1 VKSLKGRKMKSNLPE
16 RSFEFAKR
24 IVRLCQYLE
33 KKRGVSR
40 ILTMQLFKSGTSVG
54 ANIEEGQASQSEAD
68 FISKYSIS
76 CKECRET
83 NYWLR
88 LIFETQ
94 IVSAERIQDIIN
106 ESNELT
112 AILTTIIKKMKAKQ
126 K

>member
-1 VKSLKGRKMKSNLPE
+1 MKSDLPE

-33 KKRGVSR
+33 KKRGVSQ
-40 ILTMQLFKSGTSVG
+40 ILTMQLFKAGTSVG
-54 ANIEEGQASQSEAD
+54 ANIEEGQASQSKAD

-88 LIFETQ
+88 LILETK
-94 IVSAERIQDIIN
+94 IVSPVRIKDLIN
-106 ESNELT
+106 ESNELI
-112 AILTTIIKKMKAKQ
+112 AILTTIIKKLKAKQ